1 MIKKVLWVE
10 DKPQKLSNFRSNIED
25 DGEIQL
31 IICKDAE
38 SAVSYL
44 ESDIESLS
52 GAILDIEAF
61 VSPESEIE
69 TKTSFCRVRDCIHRL
84 KYRNAIEFFA
94 FTGKAKHLKDK
105 EGFKEEYQCEIF
117 DKNSQSDEA
126 EEYLHKI
133 VDRHILSRISY
144 KYGGLFGPSLGEKE
158 RQRLLSILLVL
169 EKGETR
175 NADVFNPIRKIL
187 DWVMEY
193 SNSIGLLDIPF
204 DGSNLG
210 ECSVWLGSE
219 AFSDKLVPTYI
230 QRSFHSCV
238 VISNNGSHK
247 QVTDKLVSEG
257 NAPYLVRSTIFELL
271 NILEWIQNLPNTDY
285 DNAERAALADRLLA
299 EAETKRK
306 EQSKNKKTTS
316 Q

>member
-25 DGEIQL
+25 DGEIKL
-31 IICKDAE
+31 VICKDAE

-44 ESDIESLS
+44 ESNIESLS

-61 VSPESEIE
+61 VKPDSEIE
-69 TKTSFCRVRDCIHRL
+69 TKTSFCRVRDCIHKL
-84 KYRNAIEFFA
+84 KYRNSIEYFA

-105 EGFKEEYQCEIF
+105 ENFKEEYECEIF

-126 EEYLHKI
+126 EQYLHTI
-133 VDRHILSRISY
+133 VDRHILSVISY
-144 KYGGLFGPSLGEKE
+144 KYGGLFGPELGEKE

-175 NADVFNPIRKIL
+175 NADVFNPIRKML
-187 DWVMEY
+187 DWVMDY
-193 SNSIGLLDIPF
+193 CNSIGLLDIQF

-210 ECSVWLGSE
+210 ECSVRLGSD
-219 AFSDKLVPTYI
+219 AFSDKLIPTYI

-247 QVTDKLVSEG
+247 QVTDNLVSEG
-257 NAPYLVRSTIFELL
+257 KASYLVRSTIFELL
-271 NILEWIQNLPNTDY
+271 NILEWIQRLPNTEE
-285 DNAERAALADRLLA
+285 DNAKRAAQADKLLV
-299 EAETKRK
+299 EAEIKRK
-306 EQSKNKKTTS
+306 EQSKKKSIS

>member
-25 DGEIQL
+25 DREIEL
-31 IICKDAE
+31 IIRKDAE
-38 SAVSYL
+38 SAIAYL
-44 ESDIESLS
+44 EKNIGSLS

-61 VSPESEIE
+61 VNPDSEVE

-84 KYRNAIEFFA
+84 KHINPIEYFA

-126 EEYLHKI
+126 EQYLHKI
-133 VDRHILSRISY
+133 VDRHIHTVIEY
-144 KYGGLFGPSLGEKE
+144 KYGGLFGPQLGEE
-158 RQRLLSILLVL
+158 EQNRLRSILQVL

-175 NADVFNPIRKIL
+175 NADVFNPIRKML

-204 DGSNLG
+204 NGSNLS
-210 ECSVWLGSE
+210 ECSVRLGLK
-219 AFSDKLVPTYI
+219 AFSDELIPTYI

-238 VISNNGSHK
+238 EISNNGSHK
-247 QVTDKLVSEG
+247 QVTDNLVSEG
-257 NAPYLVRSTIFELL
+257 KASYLVRSTIFELL
-271 NILEWIQNLPNTDY
+271 NILEWIQRLPNTDNDY
-285 DNAERAALADRLLA
+285 TERVTLRDRLLE
-299 EAETKRK
+299 EANKRR
-306 EQSKNKKTTS
+306 EELAKKKSIS

>member
-31 IICKDAE
+31 VICKDAE

-44 ESDIESLS
+44 ESSIESLS

-61 VSPESEIE
+61 VKPDSEIE

-84 KYRNAIEFFA
+84 KYRNAIEYFA

-105 EGFKEEYQCEIF
+105 DNFREEYECEIF

-126 EEYLHKI
+126 EQYLHTI
-133 VDRHILSRISY
+133 VDRHILSVISY
-144 KYGGLFGPSLGEKE
+144 KYGGLFGPELGEKE

-175 NADVFNPIRKIL
+175 NADVFNPIRKML
-187 DWVMEY
+187 DWVMDY

-204 DGSNLG
+204 TVSNLG
-210 ECSVWLGSE
+210 ECSVRLGSD
-219 AFSDKLVPTYI
+219 AFSDKLIPTYI

-238 VISNNGSHK
+238 VISNSGSHNK
-247 QVTDKLVSEG
+247 QVTDNLVSEG
-257 NAPYLVRSTIFELL
+257 KATYLVRSTIFELL
-271 NILEWIQNLPNTDY
+271 NILEWIQRLPNTEE
-285 DNAERAALADRLLA
+285 DNAKRAAQADKLLV
-299 EAETKRK
+299 EAEIKRK
-306 EQSKNKKTTS
+306 EQSKKKSIS